1 MTRPK
6 FPCYVGVY
14 MKRWLT
20 EISEDLLNN
29 VLVIFFSKIGSPPKT
44 PVSQAA
50 ATSAGPPNIG
60 TEVNSVPPKSSPFVP
75 RVPVYPPH
83 SDNVQYF
90 QDPRTQLSYEVPQYP
105 QTGEWD
111 EHWVKNCSEL
121 FSGKAQMLRNRDR
134 NILYL
139 FCQCLFYFI
148 FIKYQPNLHL
158 MEY

>member
-1 MTRPK
+1 MKNKIAEEMTRPQ
-6 FPCYVGVY
+6 FPFNVGVY
-14 MKRWLT
+14 TKRGLR
-20 EISEDLLNN
+20 EISEDLLNDF
-29 VLVIFFSKIGSPPKT
+29 LIILFSKIGSPPKT

-105 QTGEWD
+105 QTGE
-111 EHWVKNCSEL
+111 
-121 FSGKAQMLRNRDR
+121 
-134 NILYL
+134 
-139 FCQCLFYFI
+139 
-148 FIKYQPNLHL
+148 
-158 MEY
+158 

>member
-1 MTRPK
+1 MLHGSVHEEVTDWNK
-6 FPCYVGVY
+6 SKYVFNGF
-14 MKRWLT
+14 
-20 EISEDLLNN
+20 
-29 VLVIFFSKIGSPPKT
+29 LVILFSKIGSPPKT

-111 EHWVKNCSEL
+111 LHWLRNSSEL
-121 FSGKAQMLRNRDR
+121 FSGKISFMRNKF
-134 NILYL
+134 YV
-139 FCQCLFYFI
+139 CLVNVYFI
-148 FIKYQPNLHL
+148 SFLLNISW
-158 MEY
+158 MFS